1 MLYTPKIIEC
11 LRFVEEFHHEQ
22 YDKIG
27 APYIL
32 HPVFVADQMDTE
44 DETIVALLHDVVEDT
59 PITLDDLRD
68 KGYSDEIVVAIDA
81 LTRRTDETYSAYI
94 ERLSNNKLARRVKIA
109 DLQHNLDPERT
120 KMLDNISLQ
129 NRYQNALQKLTT
141 IEWEKNNHAQY

>member
-11 LRFVEEFHHEQ
+11 LRFVEELHHEQ

-68 KGYSDEIVVAIDA
+68 KGYSDEIIVAIDA
-81 LTRRTDETYSAYI
+81 LTRRTGETYSAYI
-94 ERLSNNKLARRVKIA
+94 ERLSNSKLARRVKIA
-109 DLQHNLDPERT
+109 DLRHNLQPERVAMFGNT
-120 KMLDNISLQ
+120 SLVK
-129 NRYQNALQKLTT
+129 RYQKALRMLIA
-141 IEWEKNNHAQY
+141 IEPED

>member
-68 KGYSDEIVVAIDA
+68 KGYSDEIIVAIDA

-109 DLQHNLDPERT
+109 DLRHNLQPERVAMFGNT
-120 KMLDNISLQ
+120 SLVK
-129 NRYQNALQKLTT
+129 RYQKALRILIA
-141 IEWEKNNHAQY
+141 IEPED

>member
-11 LRFVEEFHHEQ
+11 LRFVEELHHGQ

-44 DETIVALLHDVVEDT
+44 EATIVALLHDVIEDT
-59 PITLDDLRD
+59 SITLNDLHNRE
-68 KGYSDEIVVAIDA
+68 YSDEIVAAIDA

-109 DLQHNLDPERT
+109 DLQHNLNPERT
-120 KMLDNISLQ
+120 KMLDNASLQ

-141 IEWEKNNHAQY
+141 IEWEKK

>member
-27 APYIL
+27 VPYIL

-129 NRYQNALQKLTT
+129 NRYQNALQKLTI
-141 IEWEKNNHAQY
+141 IEWEKK

>member
-68 KGYSDEIVVAIDA
+68 KGYSDEIIVAIDA

-94 ERLSNNKLARRVKIA
+94 ERLSNNKLARRV
-109 DLQHNLDPERT
+109 
-120 KMLDNISLQ
+120 
-129 NRYQNALQKLTT
+129 
-141 IEWEKNNHAQY
+141 

>member
-11 LRFVEEFHHEQ
+11 LRFVEDLHHGQ

-32 HPVFVADQMDTE
+32 HPVFVAEQMDTE
-44 DETIVALLHDVVEDT
+44 KATIVALLHDVIEDT
-59 PITLDDLRD
+59 SITLNDLRNR
-68 KGYSDEIVVAIDA
+68 GYLDEIVAAIDA
-81 LTRRTDETYSAYI
+81 LTRRTGETYSAYI

-120 KMLDNISLQ
+120 KMLDNASLQ
-129 NRYQNALQKLTT
+129 NRYRNALQKLTN
-141 IEWEKNNHAQY
+141 IELEKNNHA

>member
-11 LRFVEEFHHEQ
+11 LRFVEELHHGQ

-32 HPVFVADQMDTE
+32 HPVFVAEQMDTE
-44 DETIVALLHDVVEDT
+44 EETIVALLHDVVEDT
-59 PITLDDLRD
+59 AITLDDLRD
-68 KGYSDEIVVAIDA
+68 KGYSDEIVIAIDA

-94 ERLSNNKLARRVKIA
+94 ERLSNNKLARHVKIA

-120 KMLDNISLQ
+120 KMIDNASLQ

-141 IEWEKNNHAQY
+141 IEWEKK

>member
-1 MLYTPKIIEC
+1 MIYTPTTIEC
-11 LRFVEEFHHEQ
+11 LRFVEELHHGQ

-44 DETIVALLHDVVEDT
+44 AATIVALLHDAVEDT
-59 PITLDDLRD
+59 PITLDDLRNR
-68 KGYSDEIVVAIDA
+68 GYSDKIVVAIDA
-81 LTRRTDETYSAYI
+81 LTRRTNETYSAYI

-129 NRYQNALQKLTT
+129 NRYRNALQKLTD
-141 IEWEKNNHAQY
+141 IELEENNHA

>member
-22 YDKIG
+22 YDTIG

-68 KGYSDEIVVAIDA
+68 KGYSDEIIVAIDA

-120 KMLDNISLQ
+120 KMLDNASLQ
-129 NRYQNALQKLTT
+129 NRYRNALQKLTD
-141 IEWEKNNHAQY
+141 IELEENNHA

>member
-1 MLYTPKIIEC
+1 MIYTPTTIEC
-11 LRFVEEFHHEQ
+11 LRFVEELHHGQ

-44 DETIVALLHDVVEDT
+44 AATIVALLHDAVEDT
-59 PITLDDLRD
+59 SITLDDLRNR
-68 KGYSDEIVVAIDA
+68 GYSDKIVVAIDA
-81 LTRRTDETYSAYI
+81 LTRRTNETYSAYI

-129 NRYQNALQKLTT
+129 NRYRNALQKLTD
-141 IEWEKNNHAQY
+141 IELEENNHA

>member
-11 LRFVEEFHHEQ
+11 LRFVEELHHGQ

-32 HPVFVADQMDTE
+32 HPIFVADQMDTE
-44 DETIVALLHDVVEDT
+44 DETIVALLHDVLEDT
-59 PITLDDLRD
+59 PITLNDLRNR
-68 KGYSDEIVVAIDA
+68 GYLDEIVAAIDA
-81 LTRRTDETYSAYI
+81 LTRRTGETYSAYI

-120 KMLDNISLQ
+120 KMLDNASLQ
-129 NRYQNALQKLTT
+129 NRYRNALQKLTN
-141 IEWEKNNHAQY
+141 IELEENNHA